1 MNGIRVQVH
10 LKCVL
15 EESSSSKLHHFW
27 YAFHPSTVTTIK
39 DLLEDIRV
47 NYLST
52 QLAALGHPLDDNDQR
67 AFVVHLDDC
76 QLLPFTSSQILR
88 DNDRLT

>member
-15 EESSSSKLHHFW
+15 DENSSSKLHSFW
-27 YAFHPSTVTTIK
+27 YAFQPSKVSTIK
-39 DLLEDIRV
+39 DLLEDIRG

-52 QLAALGHPLDDNDQR
+52 QLAALGHQVDNDDER
-67 AFVVHLDDC
+67 TFIVHLDDC
-76 QLLPFTSSQILR
+76 QLLPITSSLILR